1 MIKRVDRVKSG
12 KQKKDGFI
20 LWVGVVIGI
29 MMAGLAVVE
38 AADIEKGKALYRQSC
53 GHCHGLDGKG
63 DGEVGGYLNPPPANL
78 ASEQTQSQSDA
89 DLKAVIMNGRSG
101 TAMVG
106 FEGALDE
113 AQFADLLA
121 YLRSL
126 KP

>member
-1 MIKRVDRVKSG
+1 MIRRVDRVKSG

-29 MMAGLAVVE
+29 MMAGLAVAE

-113 AQFADLLA
+113 AQFANLLA

>member
-1 MIKRVDRVKSG
+1 MIRRFDRVKPG
-12 KQKKDGFI
+12 NQRKDGFM
-20 LWVGVVIGI
+20 LLVGIAIGI
-29 MMAGLAVVE
+29 MMAGLAVAE

-53 GHCHGLDGKG
+53 GHCHGLDGRG
-63 DGEVGGYLNPPPANL
+63 DGEMGGYLNPPPANL
-78 ASEQTQSQSDA
+78 TSEKTQSQSDA

-106 FEGALDE
+106 FEGALEE

-121 YLRSL
+121 FLRSL

>member
-1 MIKRVDRVKSG
+1 MNRRVDRVKSG

-29 MMAGLAVVE
+29 MMAGLAVAE

>member
-1 MIKRVDRVKSG
+1 MIRRVDRVKPG
-12 KQKKDGFI
+12 NQRKDGFM
-20 LWVGVVIGI
+20 LLVGIAIGI
-29 MMAGLAVVE
+29 MMAGLAVAE

-53 GHCHGLDGKG
+53 GHCHGLDGRG
-63 DGEVGGYLNPPPANL
+63 DGEMGGYLNPPPANL
-78 ASEQTQSQSDA
+78 TSEKTQSQSDA

-106 FEGALDE
+106 FEGALEE

-121 YLRSL
+121 FLRSL

>member
-29 MMAGLAVVE
+29 MMAGLAVAE

-113 AQFADLLA
+113 AQFANLLA

>member
-29 MMAGLAVVE
+29 MMAGLAVAE

>member
-1 MIKRVDRVKSG
+1 
-12 KQKKDGFI
+12 
-20 LWVGVVIGI
+20 
-29 MMAGLAVVE
+29 MAGLAVAE

-113 AQFADLLA
+113 AQFANLLA

>member
-1 MIKRVDRVKSG
+1 MIRQVDRVKSG
-12 KQKKDGFI
+12 NQKKDGFI
-20 LWVGVVIGI
+20 PLVAVAIGI
-29 MMAGLAVVE
+29 MMAGFAVAE

-63 DGEVGGYLNPPPANL
+63 DGEMGGYLNPPPANL
-78 ASEQTQSQSDA
+78 ASEKTQSQSDA

>member
-1 MIKRVDRVKSG
+1 MIRRVDRVKSG
-12 KQKKDGFI
+12 NQKTNGFI

-29 MMAGLAVVE
+29 MMAGLAVAE

-53 GHCHGLDGKG
+53 GHCHGIEGKG
-63 DGEVGGYLNPPPANL
+63 DGEMGGYLNPPPANL

-126 KP
+126 KR

>member
-1 MIKRVDRVKSG
+1 MIRRVDRVNSG
-12 KQKKDGFI
+12 NQKTNGFI

-29 MMAGLAVVE
+29 MMAGLAVAE
-38 AADIEKGKALYRQSC
+38 AADIEKGKTLFRQSC

-63 DGEVGGYLNPPPANL
+63 DGEMGGYLNPPPANL

-126 KP
+126 KR

>member
-1 MIKRVDRVKSG
+1 
-12 KQKKDGFI
+12 
-20 LWVGVVIGI
+20 
-29 MMAGLAVVE
+29 MAGFAVAE

-63 DGEVGGYLNPPPANL
+63 DGEMGGYLNPPPANL

>member
-1 MIKRVDRVKSG
+1 MIRRVDRVKSG

-29 MMAGLAVVE
+29 MMAGLAVAE

>member
-29 MMAGLAVVE
+29 MMAGLAVAE

-63 DGEVGGYLNPPPANL
+63 DGEVGGYLNPPTANL

-106 FEGALDE
+106 FEGALEDT
-113 AQFADLLA
+113 DLIDLIA
-121 YLRSL
+121 YVRSL

>member
-29 MMAGLAVVE
+29 MMAELAVAE

-113 AQFADLLA
+113 AQFANLLA